1 MSDNK
6 KDVPA
11 DAKRPHATLDLK
23 ATDVTP
29 AKAADAKAGDKTEA
43 SAASSA
49 ASSSSATNSA
59 EAAAKADVKAGE
71 AKAGAGTAPGA
82 TGKPDERKA
91 QSSATPPPA
100 PVRAARSGGGIFSHL
115 LAGIAGGVLAFG
127 LADWAAPQLGIS
139 TATQDLKSDTAKL
152 QERLAGLE
160 KVAGSDA
167 AAKLQ
172 AAEQRLAALEG
183 KADTLGSTQAKIA
196 DETKTAIDTL
206 SAEKLSGEVQQRLN
220 ALDDRL
226 ATIAKA
232 SEENPAGGNNV
243 TQITAVTGKLSALQS
258 SLSKEIDAVRKAV
271 PQNVDP
277 RLAELAEQAEAAKAG
292 TQRADTD
299 IANVKTDAA
308 RLSQRIETLK
318 ADSDRA
324 GATVKVLQEETA
336 QLTSSFAELKTTLA
350 SQVKGGVG
358 EAITPVSKKLAALEQ
373 GLQTVVKSE
382 ADRRTNA
389 ERIVV
394 SLELANLKRLIDG
407 GQNYAAA
414 LAEVRKAS
422 GGKFNLDALER
433 FKDTGVPTI
442 ASLQRD
448 FRPVA
453 NSVLDA
459 AETPAEGG
467 VFDKLVAGAKSV
479 VRVRNMNPSP
489 ADKSA
494 EAVVARMQVAL
505 SEGNLGDVLT
515 YANELPAGASGP
527 AQDWLGNVKAR
538 HAVDRAIGD
547 VERQLKTSL
556 TQASA
561 EPATAAEAPPAAVPQ
576 TPPVIERRQAPPP
589 AGKPDDAPV
598 GPSGRLPAPGT
609 IQQSAPAAP
618 TENAQ
623 P

>member
-43 SAASSA
+43 SADSSA

-59 EAAAKADVKAGE
+59 AAGAKADLKAGE
-71 AKAGAGTAPGA
+71 AKAGAAPAPGA
-82 TGKPDERKA
+82 NGKPDERKA
-91 QSSATPPPA
+91 TPPAA
-100 PVRAARSGGGIFSHL
+100 PVRPARSGGGVFSHL

-160 KVAGSDA
+160 KAAGSDA

-196 DETKTAIDTL
+196 DETKTAIDKL

-243 TQITAVTGKLSALQS
+243 TQIAAVTGKLSALQS
-258 SLSKEIDAVRKAV
+258 ALSKEIDAVRKAV

-277 RLAELAEQAEAAKAG
+277 RLAELAEQAEAAKAS
-292 TQRADTD
+292 TQRADSD

-336 QLTSSFAELKTTLA
+336 QLTSSFTELKATLA

-358 EAITPVSKKLAALEQ
+358 EAISPVSKKLAALEQ

-394 SLELANLKRLIDG
+394 SLELANLKRLIDS

-453 NSVLDA
+453 NAVLDA

-561 EPATAAEAPPAAVPQ
+561 EPAAADEEPSAAAPQ
-576 TPPVIERRQAPPP
+576 TPPVIERRQPPP
-589 AGKPDDAPV
+589 AAEKPGDAPV

-609 IQQSAPAAP
+609 IQQSAPTTP
-618 TENAQ
+618 TEKAQ

>member
-1 MSDNK
+1 MSENK

-43 SAASSA
+43 SADSSA

-59 EAAAKADVKAGE
+59 AAGAKADLKAGE
-71 AKAGAGTAPGA
+71 AKAGAAPAPGA
-82 TGKPDERKA
+82 NGKPDERKA
-91 QSSATPPPA
+91 TPPA
-100 PVRAARSGGGIFSHL
+100 PPVRPARSGGGVFSHL

-160 KVAGSDA
+160 KAAGSDA

-196 DETKTAIDTL
+196 DETKTAIDKL

-243 TQITAVTGKLSALQS
+243 TQIAAVTGKLSALQS
-258 SLSKEIDAVRKAV
+258 ALSTEIDAVRKAV

-277 RLAELAEQAEAAKAG
+277 RLAELAEQAEAAKAS
-292 TQRADTD
+292 TQRADSD

-336 QLTSSFAELKTTLA
+336 QLTSSFTELKATLA

-358 EAITPVSKKLAALEQ
+358 EAISPVSKKLAALEQ

-394 SLELANLKRLIDG
+394 SLELANLKRLIDS

-453 NSVLDA
+453 NAVLDA

-547 VERQLKTSL
+547 VERQVKTSL

-561 EPATAAEAPPAAVPQ
+561 EPAAADEEPSAAAPQ
-576 TPPVIERRQAPPP
+576 TPPVIERRQPPP
-589 AGKPDDAPV
+589 AAEKPGDAPV

-609 IQQSAPAAP
+609 IQQSAPTTP
-618 TENAQ
+618 TEKAQ